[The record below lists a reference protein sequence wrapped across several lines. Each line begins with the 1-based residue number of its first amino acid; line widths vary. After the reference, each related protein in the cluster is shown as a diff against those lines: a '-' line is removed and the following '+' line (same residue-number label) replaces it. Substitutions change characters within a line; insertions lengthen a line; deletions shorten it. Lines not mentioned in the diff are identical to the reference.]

1 MNKFDN
7 YVIYIILAFSLV
19 INIMFGVRIQSL
31 SNNMEQMQETQQKA
45 MKLIQYNKQ
54 DIELLEHYV
63 DNEFGYKLIDT
74 TKLDEVVEDT
84 AAIE

>member
-31 SNNMEQMQETQQKA
+31 SNNMQQMQETQQKA

>member
-31 SNNMEQMQETQQKA
+31 SNNMQQVQQTQQKA

>member
-31 SNNMEQMQETQQKA
+31 SNNMQQMQETQQKA

-63 DNEFGYKLIDT
+63 DNEFGYKLVDT